1 LVEWLTARSLTGS
14 LDPVGPDDQPALLYY
29 AFGIDDF
36 SNAAAITA
44 SISEMEMG
52 NALTYTRRLGLDGID
67 WVLESSSDL
76 KEWLP
81 ETAEPQVIGSSPGM
95 ERASISLPGESAYWR
110 LRVSV
115 R

>member
-1 LVEWLTARSLTGS
+1 
-14 LDPVGPDDQPALLYY
+14 
-29 AFGIDDF
+29 
-36 SNAAAITA
+36 
-44 SISEMEMG
+44 MEMG